1 MDNTGKTV
9 AKNASFLMVS
19 QLVTWSMAMLLMVFL
34 PRYLGAEAVGQLHL
48 ANSIWAIAAIF
59 ISFGSGIL
67 ITKELARSHD
77 KFSELVGTSL
87 VIRIIFY
94 FVSLGVVLLYIQ
106 WANYSSQAIAVIIII
121 GVSILISQCSD
132 LFYSTLV
139 GYERMGYIAISA
151 ISGKLF
157 VTVVALI
164 LLFTGQ
170 GVLLI
175 ASVYIGST
183 IIQSVIEVY
192 SVHKIQPIKLNFR
205 RDLVR
210 WMLKAGAPFFL
221 VAVFVTIYMQ
231 VDVVILSLLVNE
243 EAVGWYGAADSL
255 FGTMLFIPAIF
266 LTAAF
271 PALSRL
277 HEEKSDALGTLMRKS
292 FDILMLI
299 SVPIGLGLFVLGTE
313 IVVLLFGPEFVNSGP
328 VLSVMGIVLIF
339 TYSNMLI
346 GRFLISTNRQN
357 KFTVVLAIAMFASVP
372 LDLILIP
379 WCQSKFGNGA
389 IGGSLAFIVTEFG
402 MLIWGI
408 YLLPKGSLDKSNL
421 WFAGRVSLA
430 GLIMAILVWQFRDL
444 FIAIPIAIGI
454 ITYGGMSWLLGVL
467 PTEYIPLLQD
477 SGKKLLMKF
486 R

>member
-1 MDNTGKTV
+1 MDNSGKTV

-34 PRYLGAEAVGQLHL
+34 PRYLGAEAIGQLHL
-48 ANSIWAIAAIF
+48 ASSIWAIAAIF
-59 ISFGSGIL
+59 ISFGSSTL

-87 VIRIIFY
+87 VIRFIFY
-94 FVSLGVVLLYIQ
+94 FVALGVVLLYIQ
-106 WANYSSQAIAVIIII
+106 WANYSSQTIAVIIITGI
-121 GVSILISQCSD
+121 SVLISQCSD
-132 LFYSTLV
+132 LFNATLV
-139 GYERMGYIAISA
+139 GFERMGYIAISD
-151 ISGKLF
+151 IGGKLF
-157 VTVVALI
+157 TTVVSLI

-175 ASVYIGST
+175 ASVYIGSI
-183 IIQSVIEVY
+183 IIQSLIQVY
-192 SVHKIQPIKLNFR
+192 SVHKILPIKLNFR

-210 WMLKAGAPFFL
+210 WMLKAGTPFFL
-221 VAVFVTIYMQ
+221 VAVFVTIYLQ
-231 VDVVILSLLVNE
+231 VDIVILSILVNE
-243 EAVGWYGAADSL
+243 EAVGWYGAADTL
-255 FGTMLFIPAIF
+255 FGTMLFIPGIF

-299 SVPIGLGLFVLGTE
+299 GVPIGLGLLVLGTE

-328 VLSVMGIVLIF
+328 ILSVMGIVLIF

-346 GRFLISTNRQN
+346 GRFLIATNRQN
-357 KFTVVLAIAMFASVP
+357 KFTVVLAIAMLASIP

-389 IGGSLAFIVTEFG
+389 IGASLAFIVTESG
-402 MLIWGI
+402 MLIWAI

-421 WFAGRVSLA
+421 WFVSRVILA
-430 GLIMAILVWQFRDL
+430 GLIMVIIVWQFRDL
-444 FIAIPIAIGI
+444 FIAIPISIGI
-454 ITYGGMSWLLGVL
+454 ITYGGASWLLGVL
-467 PTEYIPLLQD
+467 PTEYIPVLQE